1 MNKIDIIKRLFF
13 NYTKKHINKII
24 LSVFFALLVAGSTSA
39 IAYLLDPAIKKI
51 FIEKDQALIIII
63 PIFII
68 VAFAVKGFSLYV
80 AKVLMIGVSEEVRKD
95 LQCDMLNNLVEADT
109 KLIDGKHTGKFIS
122 NITNDVSH
130 ITNLI
135 STAVLNI
142 FKDSLTLI
150 GLLIVMFFQ
159 NWKLSLVALIMIPLA
174 TFAART
180 LGKRIGKVAT
190 EQMLRAGILN
200 TYLIE
205 LFKNH
210 KLIKIFQQEKY
221 EKIRAEKF
229 INDVKEK
236 TIKIATV
243 YVRSSPIM
251 ETLTG
256 IMIAVLIFYSGKL
269 VLKNEIDINNFFS
282 FLAAM
287 MLAYQPVRSLATL
300 NITISQGL
308 SAAKRILPVI
318 DEKSELVQ
326 NKDDSEI
333 KVDTGNIEF
342 KNVSFKYEKK
352 NEIDIN
358 NFFSFLAAMMLAYQP
373 VRSLATL
380 NITISQGLSAATR
393 ILPIIDE
400 KSELQEN
407 KNSTEIKVNAG
418 DVEFKNVSFK
428 YEKERKNNTLN
439 SVNIKML
446 GGKMTSIVGHS
457 GAGKSTIL
465 NLIPRFYDAISGD
478 IEIDNQSIYNCTISS
493 LRKNISLVSQ
503 DTTLFDDTIRNNIA
517 YANLG
522 ASQKE
527 IEEAAKYSYASEF
540 IEKLPNKYETI
551 IGENGTRL
559 SGGEKQR
566 LSIARAMLKKSQ
578 IILLDEATS
587 SLDAETENKIQDA
600 INFLTKDRTT
610 IVIAHRLSTI
620 LNSDKIYVI
629 DAGTVVGEGTHD
641 QLLANSKVYKNFYE
655 KQIKKV

>member
-352 NEIDIN
+352 
-358 NFFSFLAAMMLAYQP
+358 
-373 VRSLATL
+373 
-380 NITISQGLSAATR
+380 
-393 ILPIIDE
+393 
-400 KSELQEN
+400 K
-407 KNSTEIKVNAG
+407 EIK
-418 DVEFKNVSFK
+418 
-428 YEKERKNNTLN
+428 TLN
-439 SVNIKML
+439 SVSIKML

>member
-13 NYTKKHINKII
+13 DYTKKHINKII

-159 NWKLSLVALIMIPLA
+159 NWKLSLVAIIMIPLA

-318 DEKSELVQ
+318 DEKSELLQ
-326 NKDDSEI
+326 NKDGSEI

-342 KNVSFKYEKK
+342 KNVSFKYEK
-352 NEIDIN
+352 
-358 NFFSFLAAMMLAYQP
+358 
-373 VRSLATL
+373 
-380 NITISQGLSAATR
+380 
-393 ILPIIDE
+393 
-400 KSELQEN
+400 
-407 KNSTEIKVNAG
+407 
-418 DVEFKNVSFK
+418 
-428 YEKERKNNTLN
+428 EKEIRTLN
-439 SVNIKML
+439 SVSIKML

-478 IEIDNQSIYNCTISS
+478 IQIDNQSIYKCTIQS

-517 YANLG
+517 YANLN

-527 IEEAAKYSYASEF
+527 IEEAAKYSFASEF

-629 DAGTVVGEGTHD
+629 DSGRVVGEGNHE